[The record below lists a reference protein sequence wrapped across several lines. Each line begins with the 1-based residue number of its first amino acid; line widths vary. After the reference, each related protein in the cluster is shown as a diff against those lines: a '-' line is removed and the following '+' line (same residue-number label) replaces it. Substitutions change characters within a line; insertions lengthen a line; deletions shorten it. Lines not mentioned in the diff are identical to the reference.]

1 MAATLELKYFNS
13 FWLKRLKTMEPVR
26 STTTTGI
33 VAVAVTN
40 PNQVQFVLQLGND
53 QINVGDNVLKNNGI
67 ITKISSIPGGAGQT
81 DPPTIFD
88 CDSLGSTLLAVG
100 DVLTFKV
107 RADANGTG
115 VTAIQ
120 INASKQVGPG
130 QTVSGFPT
138 AGGSPSSGKIISYTY
153 NAAGTTDFVI
163 DTPVNVG
170 AGISLDF
177 TDLNDFSYIPKLYNG
192 DAVNDW
198 YVEESRIRAGY
209 NNTSVDLGVKAY
221 IVEDN
226 PQQQHRFNSMIYSGV
241 FNSRTGVNNT
251 NQFSVGTDITRSL
264 NPIYASIQK
273 LYAEDTNLIIFQE
286 EKVSRALIDKDAIFS
301 AEGAPITTSGAQ
313 VIGQVVGYAGEY
325 GISKDPQSFAVY
337 GYRKYFTDRKRNCVC
352 RLSKDGITEISSYGM
367 HDFFRDELSN
377 SSVNNVVGAWDMHTK
392 NYVLS
397 IQQQKNGQ
405 IGQNGGT
412 AAAVG
417 NNVTVTL
424 NAQIGPI
431 VAGDNIYS
439 YTASGQITGEFYGTI
454 VSVTTVGSPGN
465 PAVFVA
471 NLTTQ
476 IPALQSIICWREPFS
491 TAMFDET
498 VLGWTSFIS
507 FKPSTM
513 ISSGA
518 SFYSTS
524 STGSIVY
531 KHHTL
536 NTDYL
541 NQYANFYG
549 VTNHSSVTLVLN
561 ANPSV
566 VKNFKTINYEGGTE
580 WEMNSFTAS
589 EVSSAITPTLSSTNV
604 KTTGLPVFKY
614 YQPLTLSDL
623 EASLWANTFKRKENK
638 YFANIVNSTEVQ
650 NAEVIFGQNISGV
663 KGFFAETKF
672 VLDNNKGYTGGY
684 GKKELF
690 SISSEIVESSY

>member
-1 MAATLELKYFNS
+1 
-13 FWLKRLKTMEPVR
+13 MEPVR

-33 VAVAVTN
+33 VAQAITN
-40 PNQVQFVLQLGND
+40 PNQTQFKLQLGND

-67 ITKISSIPGGAGQT
+67 ITRIANPIPSGAGQT

-100 DVLTFKV
+100 DILTFKV
-107 RADANGTG
+107 RAGNNGTG

-138 AGGSPSSGKIISYTY
+138 AGGSPASGKIISYTY
-153 NAAGTTDFVI
+153 NAGGTTDFVI

-301 AEGAPITTSGAQ
+301 AEGGAITTSGAQ

-352 RLSKDGITEISSYGM
+352 RLSRDGITEISSYGM

-377 SSVNNVVGAWDMHTK
+377 SSVNNVIGAWDMHTK
-392 NYVLS
+392 NYILS
-397 IQQQKNGQ
+397 IQKPDT
-405 IGQNGGT
+405 T
-412 AAAVG
+412 AA
-417 NNVTVTL
+417 
-424 NAQIGPI
+424 
-431 VAGDNIYS
+431 DN
-439 YTASGQITGEFYGTI
+439 
-454 VSVTTVGSPGN
+454 
-465 PAVFVA
+465 
-471 NLTTQ
+471 
-476 IPALQSIICWREPFS
+476 SIIQNYNTVS
-491 TAMFDET
+491 FDET
-498 VLGWTSFIS
+498 VLGWTSFLS

-513 ISSGA
+513 ISNGA
-518 SFYSTS
+518 NFYSTPDLS
-524 STGSIVY
+524 ASVY
-531 KHHTL
+531 KHYQL
-536 NTDYL
+536 NPNFV
-541 NQYANFYG
+541 NQYANFYN
-549 VTNHSSVTLVLN
+549 TTYSSTVTLVLN

-566 VKNFKTINYEGGTE
+566 VKTFKTINYEGGTE
-580 WEMNSFTAS
+580 WEMSSLTAS
-589 EVSSAITPTLSSTNV
+589 DVSSAITPTDNSTNV
-604 KTTGLPVFKY
+604 IATALPIFKY
-614 YQPLTLSDL
+614 YQPQTLDDL
-623 EASLWANTFKRKENK
+623 ETSLWANTFKRKEDK
-638 YFANIVNSTEVQ
+638 YFGNIVNSTNVQ
-650 NAEVIFGQNISGV
+650 NAEIIFGQDIGGI

-672 VLDNNKGYTGGY
+672 ILNNNKGNVNGY
-684 GKKELF
+684 GKKDLF
-690 SISSEIVESSY
+690 SVSSEIVESSY